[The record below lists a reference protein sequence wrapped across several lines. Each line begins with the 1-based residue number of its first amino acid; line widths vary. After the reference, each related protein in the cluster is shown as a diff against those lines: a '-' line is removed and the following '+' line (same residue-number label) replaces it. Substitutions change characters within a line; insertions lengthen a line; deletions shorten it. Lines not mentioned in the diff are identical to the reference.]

1 MNLPVY
7 EFQHGITNGE
17 TCLYSGYYNP
27 DIDPDYFLTF
37 GDACHKNVFGIPEN
51 KIINIGWAFKS
62 YLKQQH
68 LNTEFFPDTFLVIS
82 EPEISQKVIDIVIY
96 FANHFPEYQVSH
108 QTTSSGEIYR

>member
-1 MNLPVY
+1 MERPVY
-7 EFQHGITNGE
+7 IRVIIIPT
-17 TCLYSGYYNP
+17 
-27 DIDPDYFLTF
+27 IDPDYFLTF

-68 LNTEFFPDTFLVIS
+68 LNTEFFPDTFFGYIRTGNIS
-82 EPEISQKVIDIVIY
+82 ESNRYCYLFCKSFSGI
-96 FANHFPEYQVSH
+96 QVSH

>member
-1 MNLPVY
+1 MERPV
-7 EFQHGITNGE
+7 
-17 TCLYSGYYNP
+17 LYSGYYNP

-68 LNTEFFPDTFLVIS
+68 LNTEFFPDTFWL
-82 EPEISQKVIDIVIY
+82 
-96 FANHFPEYQVSH
+96 YQNRK
-108 QTTSSGEIYR
+108 YLRK